1 MKKPRPK
8 LKMYGNRIKIIL
20 KEKGMSPI
28 ELADII
34 ETTPSHVSRI
44 MNGQRRCISLP
55 IAIKIALALSTPVE
69 EVFIYKK
76 PVALSTETLDEE

>member
-8 LKMYGNRIKIIL
+8 SKMYGNRIKIIL

-76 PVALSTETLDEE
+76 PVALSTEILDEE

>member
-8 LKMYGNRIKIIL
+8 SKMYGNRIKIIL